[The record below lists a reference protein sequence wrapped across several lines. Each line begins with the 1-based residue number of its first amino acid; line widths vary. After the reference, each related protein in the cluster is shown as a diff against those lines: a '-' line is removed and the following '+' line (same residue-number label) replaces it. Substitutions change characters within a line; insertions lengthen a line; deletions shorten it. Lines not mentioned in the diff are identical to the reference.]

1 MYSHLVGFDLL
12 MARFGPGGHS
22 VVHHNTSRVVGRNLM
37 VDHRKRELE
46 TEREIEEEAAA
57 EPEDPITSRE
67 ALEEELMEEGR
78 SEQGEHIP

>member
-1 MYSHLVGFDLL
+1 MRFALL
-12 MARFGPGGHS
+12 GATFGIPIAPL
-22 VVHHNTSRVVGRNLM
+22 VVGRRTM
-37 VDHRKRELE
+37 VDHRKREEE
-46 TEREIEEEAAA
+46 TEREISEEAAA